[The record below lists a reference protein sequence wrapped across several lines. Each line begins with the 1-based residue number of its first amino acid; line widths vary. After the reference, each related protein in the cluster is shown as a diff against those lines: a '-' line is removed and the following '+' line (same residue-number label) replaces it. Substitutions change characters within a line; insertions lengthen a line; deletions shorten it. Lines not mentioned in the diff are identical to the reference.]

1 MEEGLAQLNPF
12 NLDVV
17 SLLFLLKLKIE
28 HNQLITFRF
37 DVRLK
42 SALLVVEFVNSI
54 LEAQCYVV

>member
-28 HNQLITFRF
+28 HNQLIMFRF